1 VGVKNML
8 GVGEGVGAG
17 KLVELKE
24 NPNTKDPVL

>member
-1 VGVKNML
+1 ML